1 MLCKIDATIGT
12 TDEKARAINFLRAI
26 QAIATA
32 AAGSTPSVTP
42 LTAPST
48 LGTGNVIT
56 SVISNTEAGG
66 WTSSSSTTLTNAYSA
81 TSATP
86 YLLDLYST
94 ANSDTG
100 KTTYPY
106 LKASFYTNR
115 GAPFNSTSSLI
126 WTQTTYLSN
135 QSIDVT
141 VGFHTGTAADG
152 NYLGTNI
159 ADASWSRNLTCGGN
173 LTGGAAYSATT
184 LSGVYSKQIR
194 AAAGEHLV
202 AATSQYIIVMS
213 RYGMVYLGLR
223 NSVAWENS
231 YADNPL
237 VTGFYTDFS
246 NGNTTTGALNNMD
259 MVTSWMYT
267 VDSSGTASGPAW
279 RTQKSLGATS
289 GVNPISGAMDNSMYS
304 TQIFGGF
311 NNATYGGGYMP
322 LMPFGLRSHN
332 YTTAVGPVND
342 SNGALVPPAYPICPV
357 YTSSGNAVNQAGAI
371 KGMYRSMSGSDTFM
385 NNYYSAGQTFTIGSD
400 SYYPY
405 AVGDDTLYRDLFLIR
420 KA

>member
-94 ANSDTG
+94 ANTDTG

-115 GAPFNSTSSLI
+115 AYPFNGSGSAS
-126 WTQTTYLSN
+126 WTNATYLSN

-152 NYLGTNI
+152 NYLGTNTVDG
-159 ADASWSRNLTCGGN
+159 AWSRNLTCGGN
-173 LTGGAAYSATT
+173 LTGGGAYTAQALTSST
-184 LSGVYSKQIR
+184 SKQIR

-213 RYGMVYLGLR
+213 RYGMVYLGIR
-223 NSVAWENS
+223 NSVAWENA

-237 VTGFYTDFS
+237 VTGFYSDFS
-246 NGNTTTGALNNMD
+246 NGSATTGGLNQMD
-259 MVTSWMYT
+259 MLTSWMYT
-267 VDSSGTASGPAW
+267 VDSSGIASGPSW
-279 RTQKSLGATS
+279 RTQKSYTTN
-289 GVNPISGAMDNSMYS
+289 GVNPISGTPDNAFYARDLWGGYS
-304 TQIFGGF
+304 STS
-311 NNATYGGGYMP
+311 YGGGYMP

-342 SNGALVPPAYPICPV
+342 SNGALVPPAYPISPV

-371 KGMYRSMSGSDTFM
+371 KGMYRSLSGSDTFM

-400 SYYPY
+400 SFYPY

>member
-94 ANSDTG
+94 ANTDTG

-115 GAPFNSTSSLI
+115 AYPFSGSGSASWAN
-126 WTQTTYLSN
+126 TTYLSN

-152 NYLGTNI
+152 NYLGTNTVDG
-159 ADASWSRNLTCGGN
+159 AWSRNLTCGGN
-173 LTGGAAYSATT
+173 LTGGAAYTSQT
-184 LSGVYSKQIR
+184 LASNTSKQIR

-223 NSVAWENS
+223 NSVAWENA

-237 VTGFYTDFS
+237 VTGFYSDFS
-246 NGNTTTGALNNMD
+246 NGNATAGGLNQMD
-259 MVTSWMYT
+259 MLTSWMYT
-267 VDSSGTASGPAW
+267 VDSSGIASGPSW
-279 RTQKSLGATS
+279 RTHKSYTVS
-289 GVNPISGAMDNSMYS
+289 GVNPISGTPDNAFYAAALWGGYS
-304 TQIFGGF
+304 S
-311 NNATYGGGYMP
+311 ATYGGGYMP

-342 SNGALVPPAYPICPV
+342 SNGALVPPAYPISPV

-371 KGMYRSMSGSDTFM
+371 KGMYRSLSGSDTFM
-385 NNYYSAGQTFTIGSD
+385 NNYYSAGQTFTIGTD
-400 SYYPY
+400 SFYPY

>member
-48 LGTGNVIT
+48 SGTGNVIT

-66 WTSSSSTTLTNAYSA
+66 WTSSSSTTLTSAYSA
-81 TSATP
+81 TNATP

-115 GAPFNSTSSLI
+115 GAAFNATSTLAWTSTS
-126 WTQTTYLSN
+126 YLSN
-135 QSIDVT
+135 QCIDVT
-141 VGFHTGTAADG
+141 MGFHTGTAADG
-152 NYLGTNI
+152 SYLGTNTVDG
-159 ADASWSRNLTCGGN
+159 AWSRNLTGGGN
-173 LTGGAAYSATT
+173 LTGGTAYAATT
-184 LSGVYSKQIR
+184 LTSATARQIR
-194 AAAGEHLV
+194 ASAGEHLV

-223 NSVAWENS
+223 NSVAWENA

-237 VTGFYTDFS
+237 LTGFYTDFS
-246 NGNTTTGALNNMD
+246 NGGTGSQATNSMD
-259 MVTSWMYT
+259 MITSWMYT
-267 VDSSGTASGPAW
+267 VDSSGAASGPSW
-279 RTQKSLGATS
+279 RTHKSS
-289 GVNPISGAMDNSMYS
+289 SSIVNPIGGSNDGTATATSQY
-304 TQIFGGF
+304 FGGYSST
-311 NNATYGGGYMP
+311 TYGGGYITPVMP
-322 LMPFGLRSHN
+322 YGLRSHN

-342 SNGALVPPAYPICPV
+342 SSGALVPPAYPICPV
-357 YTSSGNAVNQAGAI
+357 FSSSGNAVNQAGAI
-371 KGMYRSMSGSDTFM
+371 KGIYRSLSGSDTFM